1 MTVWLEQWVTGGG
14 LIDTIIG
21 ITLLETAA
29 LLLYHYQT
37 KRGLAPRDYL
47 LNVVSGLCL
56 MLALRCALS
65 GAAWY
70 FMSLWLMA
78 AGLVHVTDIA
88 WRLRQ
93 RAKAR

>member
-1 MTVWLEQWVTGGG
+1 MTAWLQQWVTGGG

-29 LLLYHYQT
+29 LLLYHHQT
-37 KRGLAPRDYL
+37 KRGLTPRDYL

-56 MLALRCALS
+56 MLALRCAIS
-65 GAAWY
+65 SAAWY

-78 AGLVHVTDIA
+78 AGLAHVTDIA
-88 WRLRQ
+88 WRLQQ
-93 RAKAR
+93 RARAR